1 MNDKE
6 VNEIMM
12 KSRAFYDE
20 LVQLLVFPPFSI
32 YDDKRESLGKYL
44 DEFNLKMQFASDFF
58 VQPPKNDEIAQDSKN
73 DALRFLNEIKEIL
86 SKGDESLSMSLL
98 NDVEEARLYQKRF
111 NNVYEAFEEA
121 KKNYG
126 LEPDLELF
134 I

>member
-12 KSRAFYDE
+12 KARSMYDE

-32 YDDKRESLGKYL
+32 YDDKRESLGKHL

-58 VQPPKNDEIAQDSKN
+58 VQPSKNDEIAQDSKK
-73 DALRFLNEIKEIL
+73 DGLKFVTEIQTIL
-86 SKGDESLSMSLL
+86 KKGDESLPMLLL
-98 NDVEEARLYQKRF
+98 NDVEEARLYKKRF